1 MQCTF
6 FFYLVLFFVN
16 GLGFSI
22 EEQALPQAR
31 LSPSGIRRLR
41 ENKQILLESLETT
54 QKNIEHSLA
63 NQKTIEN
70 QILEV
75 QKTEEE
81 LNKLKIQYENF
92 IASANKEL
100 DVNREAMKKLS
111 SRAADQAKSG
121 EMTERRSWEQ
131 STKKKVSEVV
141 DLLRKL
147 EKDSKSISARKLDL
161 EKQKIDWSDRE
172 KKHQALL
179 SELQTKKQSLEKQL
193 KGDS

>member
-1 MQCTF
+1 MQRTF
-6 FFYLVLFFVN
+6 FFFLLLPFFSGLVYSN
-16 GLGFSI
+16 

-54 QKNIEHSLA
+54 QKNIDHSLA

-70 QILEV
+70 QILEI

-92 IASANKEL
+92 ISSANEEL
-100 DVNREAMKKLS
+100 AINRQAIKKLS
-111 SRAADQAKSG
+111 SRTADQAKSG
-121 EMTERRSWEQ
+121 EMTERKTWEQ
-131 STKKKVSEVV
+131 STQKKVSAVV
-141 DLLRKL
+141 ALLRKL
-147 EKDSKSISARKLDL
+147 EKDFKNIGARKLDL
-161 EKQKIDWSDRE
+161 EKQKIDWSARE

-179 SELQTKKQSLEKQL
+179 SELQTKKQALESQL